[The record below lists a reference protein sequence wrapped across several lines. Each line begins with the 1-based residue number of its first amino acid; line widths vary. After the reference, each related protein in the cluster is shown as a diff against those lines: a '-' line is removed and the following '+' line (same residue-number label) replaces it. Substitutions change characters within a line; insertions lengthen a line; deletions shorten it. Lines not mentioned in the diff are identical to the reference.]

1 MLERLTNAGVTLN
14 IEKCTFRVPKIT
26 FLGNVVSAN
35 GIEVDPEKVAAV
47 VNLPAPKN
55 VHEVRVFLEMVNH
68 LGKFAEHLADK
79 TKPIRDL
86 LQKVHQW
93 VWGPPQQKAFEEI
106 KSMLTAAPVLAL
118 YDPNKET
125 KISADASSFGLGAV
139 LLQKQ
144 EDQTWRPVM
153 FISRALTPVECR
165 YAQIEK
171 EALALTWACERFS
184 DYIVGKSIIAE
195 TDHKPL
201 VPLLTTRTLDEVP
214 PRVQRLRM
222 RLKRFHFKEV
232 NHVPGKEMYIA
243 DALSRMQAENSNKMA
258 TVPEEEM
265 NIYVDSVLD
274 SLPVSDVKLMEIKEA
289 QDEDPACRQIKN
301 YCMEGWPDKFHLND
315 ALKPYWSVRGE
326 LTVVYGILLKSS
338 RIVVP
343 SAMKLQVLDKIHE
356 GHQGIVKCRERA
368 KTSVWWPGLSREVHD
383 MVENCKVCA
392 KYRQQRAE
400 PLMPTPFP
408 DRPWQMIGTDLF
420 KLDNLNYL
428 IVVDYFSRYIEV
440 AAMQKTTKSHEV
452 IRALKAIFARPGI
465 PEELRS
471 DNGPQYASAEF
482 THFAKEWGFRHTTSS
497 PRFPQSNGEAER
509 AVETTKSLLKKEK
522 DPTKGLL
529 AYGSTP
535 LACGYSPSELLMG
548 QKYQK
553 YHPNLPHCS

>member
-1 MLERLTNAGVTLN
+1 
-14 IEKCTFRVPKIT
+14 
-26 FLGNVVSAN
+26 
-35 GIEVDPEKVAAV
+35 
-47 VNLPAPKN
+47 
-55 VHEVRVFLEMVNH
+55 
-68 LGKFAEHLADK
+68 
-79 TKPIRDL
+79 
-86 LQKVHQW
+86 
-93 VWGPPQQKAFEEI
+93 
-106 KSMLTAAPVLAL
+106 
-118 YDPNKET
+118 
-125 KISADASSFGLGAV
+125 
-139 LLQKQ
+139 
-144 EDQTWRPVM
+144 M

-184 DYIVGKSIIAE
+184 DYIVGKSILAE

-222 RLKRFHFKEV
+222 RLMRFHFKAV

-243 DALSRMQAENSNKMA
+243 DALSRMQSENTNRMA

-289 QDEDPACRQIKN
+289 QDEDPVCRLIKS
-301 YCMEGWPDKFHLND
+301 YCLEGWPDKFRLND
-315 ALKPYWSVRGE
+315 ALKPYWSARGE
-326 LTVVYGILLKSS
+326 LTTAHGILLKST
-338 RIVVP
+338 RVVVP

-368 KTSVWWPGLSREVHD
+368 KTSVWWPGLSREVQD

-392 KYRQQRAE
+392 KHRQQRAE
-400 PLMPTPFP
+400 PLMPTLFP
-408 DRPWQMIGTDLF
+408 ERPWQMIGTDLF
-420 KLDNLNYL
+420 ELDKLNYL

-452 IRALKAIFARPGI
+452 IRALKAIFARHGI
-465 PEELRS
+465 PEEVRS

-482 THFAKEWGFRHTTSS
+482 THFAKEWGFKHTTSS

-522 DPTKGLL
+522 DPSKGLL
-529 AYGSTP
+529 AYRSTP

-548 QKYQK
+548 RKLRNTIPTFYTVLNPSWPDMDKLREREAGSKETQRLNFNQRHNAIPLRSVQPGTPVHIKDMGTTGTIAGAAETPRSYLVETENGTVRRNRSHVNPIPTNTPASPSVLDKPVSPSVVKKQARDKALTPLKQLPSPCLASRQKRLIRPSLKLQES
-553 YHPNLPHCS
+553 LGLC